1 MVLSLGG
8 QVRRRDF
15 VIGIAGSV
23 TAWPLAL
30 SAQPSGKVGRIGAL
44 MGIAESDPEARPRAM
59 AFEQGL
65 QELGWTAGRNVRI
78 DYRWAADDPERIRA
92 YAAELV
98 ALAPDVILATTTPV
112 MMVLQSATSTIPIV
126 FVQVIDPVTRGLVAS
141 LTRPGGNI
149 TGFVTFEFSMGGK
162 WLETLTQ
169 IAPRVKRVAMIFN
182 PGTAPFSESFVRVVE
197 AAAPTFG
204 VEPIAAPVRDPAE
217 LDRVIATFAG
227 KPNGGLIILPD
238 VSNTSHRDTI
248 VALAARHRLP
258 AVYPFRFFAVSG
270 GLISDGVDTTD
281 LFRRS
286 ASYVD
291 RILKGANPGELPVQT
306 PTKFELVI
314 NLKTAKALGLDVP
327 PGLSA
332 RADEVIE

>member
-1 MVLSLGG
+1 M
-8 QVRRRDF
+8 RRRDF
-15 VIGIAGSV
+15 IKLIAGSAA
-23 TAWPLAL
+23 AWPPAL
-30 SAQPSGKVGRIGAL
+30 SAQQSGKVGRIGAL

-65 QELGWTAGRNVRI
+65 QDLGWTVGRNVRI
-78 DYRWAADDPERIRA
+78 DYRWTGDDPERIRD
-92 YAAELV
+92 YAADLV

-112 MMVLQSATSTIPIV
+112 MTVLQTATSSIPIV
-126 FVQVIDPVTRGLVAS
+126 FVQVVDPVTRGLVAT

-149 TGFVTFEFSMGGK
+149 TGFVSFEFSMGGK
-162 WLETLTQ
+162 WLETLKQ
-169 IAPRVKRVAMIFN
+169 IAPRVNRVAMIFN

-197 AAAPTFG
+197 AAAPAFG
-204 VEPIAAPVRDPAE
+204 VQPVAAPVRDPAE
-217 LDRVIATFAG
+217 LDRVIATFAA
-227 KPNGGLIILPD
+227 KPNGGLIIVPD
-238 VSNTSHRDTI
+238 VSNASHRDTI

-258 AVYPFRFFAVSG
+258 AVYPYRYFAVSG

-291 RILKGANPGELPVQT
+291 RILKGAKPGELPVQT

>member
-1 MVLSLGG
+1 M
-8 QVRRRDF
+8 RRRDF
-15 VIGIAGSV
+15 IKLIAGSV

-30 SAQPSGKVGRIGAL
+30 SAQPSGKVDRIGAL
-44 MGIAESDPEARPRAM
+44 MGIAESDPEAPPRAM

-78 DYRWAADDPERIRA
+78 DYRWAADDPGRIRA

-112 MMVLQSATSTIPIV
+112 MMVLQSATRTIPIV
-126 FVQVIDPVTRGLVAS
+126 FVQVIDPVARGLVAN

-162 WLETLTQ
+162 WLETLKQ
-169 IAPRVKRVAMIFN
+169 IAPRVNRVAMIFN
-182 PGTAPFSESFVRVVE
+182 PETAPFSESFVQVVE

-204 VEPIAAPVRDPAE
+204 VQPIAAPVRDPAE
-217 LDRVIATFAG
+217 FDRVIATFAG

-248 VALAARHRLP
+248 VAVAARHRLP
-258 AVYPFRFFAVSG
+258 AVYPYRFFVVSG

-291 RILKGANPGELPVQT
+291 RILKGAKPGELPVQA

-314 NLKTAKALGLDVP
+314 NLKTAKAFGLDVP

>member
-1 MVLSLGG
+1 M
-8 QVRRRDF
+8 RRRDF
-15 VIGIAGSV
+15 VKLIAGSA

-30 SAQPSGKVGRIGAL
+30 SAQQSGKVARFGAL
-44 MGIAESDPEARPRAM
+44 MGIAENDPEARPRAM
-59 AFEQGL
+59 ALEQGL
-65 QELGWTAGRNVRI
+65 QELGWTAGRNIRI
-78 DYRWAADDPERIRA
+78 DYRWAADDPERIRT

-112 MMVLQSATSTIPIV
+112 MTVLQSATRTIPIV
-126 FVQVIDPVTRGLVAS
+126 FVQVIDPVTSGLVAN

-162 WLETLTQ
+162 WLETLKQ
-169 IAPRVKRVAMIFN
+169 IASGVNRVALIFN
-182 PGTAPFSESFVRVVE
+182 PETAPFSGSFVQVVE
-197 AAAPTFG
+197 VAAPTFG
-204 VEPIAAPVRDPAE
+204 VQPVTVPVRDPAE
-217 LDRVIATFAG
+217 FDRAIATFAAE
-227 KPNGGLIILPD
+227 PNGGLIILPD

-270 GLISDGVDTTD
+270 GLVSDGVDTTD

-291 RILKGANPGELPVQT
+291 RILKGAKPGELPVQT
-306 PTKFELVI
+306 PIKFELVI
-314 NLKTAKALGLDVP
+314 NLKTARALGLDVP

>member
-1 MVLSLGG
+1 MKRRAFITLIGG
-8 QVRRRDF
+8 
-15 VIGIAGSV
+15 AAA
-23 TAWPLAL
+23 AWPLAAR
-30 SAQPSGKVGRIGAL
+30 AQPSGKVNRIGAL

-59 AFEQGL
+59 AFEHGL

-78 DYRWAADDPERIRA
+78 DYRWTADDPERMRA
-92 YAAELV
+92 HAAELV

-112 MMVLQSATSTIPIV
+112 MTMLQPATPTIPIV
-126 FVQVIDPVTRGLVAS
+126 FVQVIDPVARGLVAN

-149 TGFVTFEFSMGGK
+149 TGFVSFEFSMGGK
-162 WLETLTQ
+162 WLETLKQ
-169 IAPRVKRVAMIFN
+169 IAPRVNRVAMIFN
-182 PGTAPFSESFVRVVE
+182 PGTAPFGESFVRVVE
-197 AAAPTFG
+197 AAAPAFG
-204 VEPIAAPVRDPAE
+204 VEPVAAPVRDPAE
-217 LDRVIATFAG
+217 LDRVIATFAA

-238 VSNTSHRDTI
+238 VSNTSNRDTI

-258 AVYPFRFFAVSG
+258 AVYPLRYFAVSG

-291 RILKGANPGELPVQT
+291 RILKGAKPGELPVQA

-314 NLKTAKALGLDVP
+314 NLNTAKALGLDVP

>member
-1 MVLSLGG
+1 M
-8 QVRRRDF
+8 RRRDF
-15 VIGIAGSV
+15 VKVIAGSA

-30 SAQPSGKVGRIGAL
+30 SAQQSGKVGRIGAL
-44 MGIAESDPEARPRAM
+44 MGIAENDPEARPRAM

-65 QELGWTAGRNVRI
+65 HELGWTAGRNFRI
-78 DYRWAADDPERIRA
+78 DYRWAADDPERIRT

-112 MMVLQSATSTIPIV
+112 MMVLQAATRTIPIV
-126 FVQVIDPVTRGLVAS
+126 FVLVIDPITRGLVAN

-162 WLETLTQ
+162 WLETLKQ
-169 IAPRVKRVAMIFN
+169 IASRVNRVAMIFN
-182 PGTAPFSESFVRVVE
+182 PETAPFSESFVQVVE
-197 AAAPTFG
+197 VAAPTFG
-204 VEPIAAPVRDPAE
+204 VQPVAVPVRDPAE
-217 LDRVIATFAG
+217 FDRAIGTFAA

-238 VSNTSHRDTI
+238 VSTSSHRDTI
-248 VALAARHRLP
+248 IALAARHRLP

-291 RILKGANPGELPVQT
+291 RILKGAKPGELPVQT

-327 PGLSA
+327 SGLSA

>member
-1 MVLSLGG
+1 M
-8 QVRRRDF
+8 RRRDF
-15 VIGIAGSV
+15 VKVIAGSAI
-23 TAWPLAL
+23 AWPLAL
-30 SAQPSGKVGRIGAL
+30 SAQQSGKVGRIGAL
-44 MGIAESDPEARPRAM
+44 MGIAENDPEARPRAM

-65 QELGWTAGRNVRI
+65 QELGWTAGRNIRI
-78 DYRWAADDPERIRA
+78 DYRWAADDPERIRT
-92 YAAELV
+92 YASELV

-112 MMVLQSATSTIPIV
+112 MTVLQSATRTIPVV
-126 FVQVIDPVTRGLVAS
+126 FVQVIDPVTSGLVAN

-162 WLETLTQ
+162 WLETLKQ
-169 IAPRVKRVAMIFN
+169 IASRVNRVAMIFN
-182 PGTAPFSESFVRVVE
+182 PETAPFSESFVQVVE
-197 AAAPTFG
+197 VAAPTFG
-204 VEPIAAPVRDPAE
+204 VQPVAVPVRDPAE
-217 LDRVIATFAG
+217 FDRVIATFAA

-291 RILKGANPGELPVQT
+291 RILKGAKPGELPVQT

-327 PGLSA
+327 SGLSA